1 MLTVY
6 TVVVDK
12 TEMNKLLQK
21 NGLSVTL
28 FMDEILW
35 HGNSGKRGYFF
46 QVELALHS

>member
-35 HGNSGKRGYFF
+35 HGNIRKG
-46 QVELALHS
+46 